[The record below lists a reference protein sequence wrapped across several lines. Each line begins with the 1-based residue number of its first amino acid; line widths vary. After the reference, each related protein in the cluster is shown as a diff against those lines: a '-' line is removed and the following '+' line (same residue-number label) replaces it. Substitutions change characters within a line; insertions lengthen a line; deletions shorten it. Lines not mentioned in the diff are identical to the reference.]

1 MLSHSRFH
9 VCAKFL
15 LFIRFFVP
23 GYLSAFFAVRGFIDS
38 LNSLRKLRLFFY
50 VRITN
55 RHFFTS
61 VCPIINEGHKNGY
74 LS

>member
-1 MLSHSRFH
+1 MGIGIENSLYLIKNRL
-9 VCAKFL
+9 FL
-15 LFIRFFVP
+15 Q
-23 GYLSAFFAVRGFIDS
+23 AD
-38 LNSLRKLRLFFY
+38 SLRKLRLFFY